1 MKTTKLLLLIIGII
15 GCIESQASTF
25 SSKPVDV
32 NKLLS
37 NSARTDLI
45 GREMWNWATLL
56 ISKGDA
62 QTPDLRNQ
70 DYGISQLPN
79 AMWAIPTMGLPGRW
93 CYGVQTKLSDVV
105 KVKITQLKD
114 SKSIRLDFV
123 PTRNEWTPAY
133 LSTYF
138 RALPDTLKGSY
149 PHSGDL
155 TIKEKKCI
163 TENNVLILEYALTH
177 DNRTSGEYTIEIL
190 LPVFKAFESQAKYT
204 FSTVTDARAMGK
216 TLPVDGFVAVQNS
229 ENTNKK
235 FTVQLKPFESKT
247 IRFAIAFDTYSI
259 ENAKKNA
266 SEYSKNATVF
276 SEQINKFNRWYADNV
291 PHLQIDDYDM
301 LKLYYYRWFVLY
313 RNYHNPSKY
322 IKNHPFKTPVF
333 YESPFGSWFG
343 STVGLSVPLHVA
355 DAKWAKSPE
364 MAKNDLLNWKNQGE
378 LFDNYIQ
385 YTPKSIWELYLHY
398 PDAVFLDSMYSYVR
412 FVSDRENNKT
422 DNSVL
427 PIQEGSWPTG
437 AEYQPAFYEFTK
449 EKWDWRQDHEGK
461 KLFGTNTTSLIR
473 LDKATFSIA
482 NNHACSN
489 IARILKNK
497 TDETYFRTVSES
509 MIQTLKT
516 RHWDVETGLFYSA
529 NPDNYKLA
537 LESPCYDSFMPFMWG
552 LIKDKTYFRSF
563 DKFFDPAWFWS
574 DFPLASVSKTCPM
587 YWSGNCIAGLA
598 YSSIENPH
606 DYDCCWNGPT
616 WHFSNGFMCEALGS
630 VALASDTKEFRT
642 KWLDFFTRWNDLHYA
657 FGDKNVPCVIEHNR
671 PTDGARFRSYVDYY
685 HSSWIDPF
693 MKFYLGIQV
702 NDKGDF
708 TFNPFTKAEFEIRD
722 VSIMG
727 KLYSFSQQIENDTLI
742 QTIYN
747 SANKA
752 IKTTKSKVSLKL
764 AE

>member
-1 MKTTKLLLLIIGII
+1 MKSPKILVLFLGLVFCVANT
-15 GCIESQASTF
+15 ASINK
-25 SSKPVDV
+25 SKPVDV
-32 NKLLS
+32 NKLLG

-45 GREMWNWATLL
+45 GREMWNWATLP
-56 ISKGDA
+56 IKAGDA
-62 QTPDLRNQ
+62 QIPDMRNR

-79 AMWAIPTMGLPGRW
+79 AMWAFPTMGLNGRW

-105 KVKITQLKD
+105 QVRVTQQKGQNILV
-114 SKSIRLDFV
+114 LNFV

-138 RALPDTLKGSY
+138 RALPDTMAGSY

-163 TENNVLILEYALTH
+163 TDNNVLILEYALTH
-177 DNRTSGEYTIEIL
+177 DNRTGGEYTIEIL
-190 LPVFKAFESQAKYT
+190 MPAFKAIENKSYYT
-204 FSTVTDARAMGK
+204 FSTITDARSMGK
-216 TLPVDGFVAVQNS
+216 TLPVEGFAAVQNS
-229 ENTNKK
+229 ENTQHKYSVN
-235 FTVQLKPFESKT
+235 LKPFESRT
-247 IRFAIAFDTYSI
+247 IRFAIAFDTYSV

-266 SEYSKNATVF
+266 SEYSKNETVF
-276 SEQINKFNRWYADNV
+276 SEHTTKFNQWFADNV
-291 PHLQIDDYDM
+291 PPLQIDDYDM
-301 LKLYYYRWFVLY
+301 LKLYYYRWFVMY

-364 MAKNDLLNWKNQGE
+364 MAENDLLNWKNQGE

-398 PDAVFLDSMYSYVR
+398 PDANFLDSMYSYVR
-412 FVSDRENNKT
+412 LVSDRQNNKT
-422 DNSVL
+422 DHSVL

-473 LDKATFSIA
+473 LDKATFTIA
-482 NNHACSN
+482 NNYACSN

-497 TDETYFRTVSES
+497 TDETYFKTVSES

-516 RHWDVETGLFYSA
+516 RHWDAETGLFYSA

-537 LESPCYDSFMPFMWG
+537 LHSPCYDSFMPFMWG

-574 DFPLASVSKTCPM
+574 DFPLATVSKTCPM
-587 YWSGNCIAGLA
+587 YWSGNCIAGPG

-630 VALASDTKEFRT
+630 VALASDSKEFRT
-642 KWLDFFTRWNDLHYA
+642 KWLEFFTRWNDLHYA
-657 FGDKNVPCVIEHNR
+657 YGDKNVPCVIEHNR

-693 MKFYLGIQV
+693 MKFYLGIQIDDTG
-702 NDKGDF
+702 NFK
-708 TFNPFTKAEFEIRD
+708 FNPFTKAEFEIRD
-722 VSIMG
+722 ISIMG
-727 KLYSFSQQIENDTLI
+727 KTYSFSQHIDNNLLI
-742 QTIYN
+742 QKIYN
-747 SANKA
+747 SKNKL
-752 IKTTKSKVSLKL
+752 IKIQTKKL
-764 AE
+764 